1 MGDNLDEHLGK
12 RLFQR
17 RRFMG
22 FTQQQLGE
30 AVGVRFQQ
38 IQKYECGANKL
49 SAARLWQI
57 AKVLQISVDYFFDGL
72 AATQHSTPEAPSNG
86 GARGNGGAR
95 SNGAVGALMDV
106 YGRLDDQNRRR
117 LLDLA
122 RSWNGAE
129 G

>member
-22 FTQQQLGE
+22 LTQHQLGE

-38 IQKYECGANKL
+38 IQKYECGANKI

-57 AKVLQISVDYFFDGL
+57 SKVLQISVDYFFDGL
-72 AATQHSTPEAPSNG
+72 GSTQKPSPEVRSVG
-86 GARGNGGAR
+86 GARGNRG
-95 SNGAVGALMDV
+95 VGVLMDV
-106 YGRLDDQNRRR
+106 YGRLDEQGRRR

-129 G
+129 GPH

>member
-22 FTQQQLGE
+22 LTQQQLGE

-38 IQKYECGANKL
+38 IQKYECGANRI

-57 AKVLQISVDYFFDGL
+57 ARALQTSVDYFFDGL
-72 AATQHSTPEAPSNG
+72 GAPQHPTLEARSNG
-86 GARGNGGAR
+86 GARGNGG
-95 SNGAVGALMDV
+95 VGALMDV
-106 YGRLDDQNRRR
+106 YGRLDDQGRRR

-129 G
+129 GQP

>member
-1 MGDNLDEHLGK
+1 MGDDLDEHLGK

-22 FTQQQLGE
+22 LTQQQLGD

-38 IQKYECGANKL
+38 IQKYECGANRI

-57 AKVLQISVDYFFDGL
+57 AKVLQTSVDYFFDGVG
-72 AATQHSTPEAPSNG
+72 APQHPAPDARSNG
-86 GARGNGGAR
+86 GALGG
-95 SNGAVGALMDV
+95 GGVGVLIDV
-106 YGRLDDQNRRR
+106 YGQLDEQARRR
-117 LLDLA
+117 LLELA

-129 G
+129 GQP